1 MLDAHADDDVDADVD
16 ADDDADVDADD
27 DADVDAYDEPVTRCV
42 STLCAV
48 QELCELAQR
57 KFLRQVVLYA
67 ELQDMLPYPRLFL
80 VDFAKVEGETGVCLA

>member
-1 MLDAHADDDVDADVD
+1 MDVYVD
-16 ADDDADVDADD
+16 
-27 DADVDAYDEPVTRCV
+27 YDEPVAWCM

-80 VDFAKVEGETGVCLA
+80 VDFAKVEGETGVGLA

>member
-1 MLDAHADDDVDADVD
+1 MVHV
-16 ADDDADVDADD
+16 
-27 DADVDAYDEPVTRCV
+27 Y
-42 STLCAV
+42 TLCAV

-80 VDFAKVEGETGVCLA
+80 VDFAKVEGETGVCLVCLV